1 MLLQRRSVSGDNDN
15 YICECV
21 GFTEDMARFLIF
33 SSSFEKYNRLWQ
45 NKFDLN
51 HNSWVVRRTQN
62 GVKHSEFKTYHIK
75 KQLTNI
81 KNNMKKIK

>member
-1 MLLQRRSVSGDNDN
+1 MTLELCIRILFHISLFL
-15 YICECV
+15 
-21 GFTEDMARFLIF
+21 FTQLIF

-62 GVKHSEFKTYHIK
+62 GVKHSEFKTYHVRYNPF
-75 KQLTNI
+75 L
-81 KNNMKKIK
+81 